1 MLPKAAKA
9 SSHVSLSL
17 PLLLAYLPT
26 HVANV
31 NEPLYSQRSIL
42 SCKKHSSLFCNSVTG
57 EEERDFETDT
67 STMKKNGLLTVK
79 SI

>member
-1 MLPKAAKA
+1 LPKAAKA
-9 SSHVSLSL
+9 SIHVSLSL

-31 NEPLYSQRSIL
+31 NETLYSQSSIL
-42 SCKKHSSLFCNSVTG
+42 SCKKKHSSLFINSVTG
-57 EEERDFETDT
+57 EEERAFDADT